1 MKYYWSKLPCSRTRH
16 KYPGAESHPLSQ
28 SPVIT
33 SSSSLP
39 PPSSHPEPPPSPL
52 HPSLQKDRFCPTWM
66 KISWFTSL
74 GRVLWMKKSLDPRRR
89 LRANGLSTSYRRK
102 NIIPPDW
109 VDNMVNTGKYFMH
122 DLKGWIFA
130 LTW

>member
-33 SSSSLP
+33 SSSSPPTLLIPNP
-39 PPSSHPEPPPSPL
+39 PPPL
-52 HPSLQKDRFCPTWM
+52 
-66 KISWFTSL
+66 FTERQTL
-74 GRVLWMKKSLDPRRR
+74 PNLNENKLVYLFGTCFMNEKSLDPRRR
-89 LRANGLSTSYRRK
+89 LRANGLSTFIVTSYRRK
-102 NIIPPDW
+102 NIILPDW